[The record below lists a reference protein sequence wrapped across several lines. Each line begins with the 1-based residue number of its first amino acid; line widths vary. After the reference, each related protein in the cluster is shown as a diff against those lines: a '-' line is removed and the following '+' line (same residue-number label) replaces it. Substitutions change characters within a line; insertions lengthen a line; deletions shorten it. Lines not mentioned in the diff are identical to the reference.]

1 MKLYKSLLLVAA
13 VAGLFSSCS
22 EDGYWDAYDTKSTAT
37 YSFAQSANS
46 YSLTPADTFTNVTVT
61 VNRNTNKGAVTL
73 PVNLAV
79 SSDII
84 TADTNVVVFQDGSY
98 TTDFSIN
105 INSEGIVLGN
115 QYKAELEFVVD
126 SVNFTEKNYSISGNN
141 KYTLSFM
148 IDYNWVSAGDG
159 ILASS
164 WTGKQTKIQFQKAA
178 EYTDEADNGYYRFA
192 YTTGNYINFYLDAE
206 GNALYIA
213 PGFYSTGMTE
223 DGVDVELYYNPSHST
238 YGGYCTFVN
247 NGNLFGLNGLWYLDG
262 SLYVCK
268 DQFLWQ
274 TGWPGAN

>member
-22 EDGYWDAYDTKSTAT
+22 EDGYWDAYDTKSNTT

-105 INSEGIVLGN
+105 INSDAIVLGK
-115 QYKAELEFVVD
+115 QYKAELTFVVD
-126 SVNFTEKNYSISGNN
+126 SLNFYEHNYSISGNN
-141 KYTLSFM
+141 KYTLSCL

-159 ILASS
+159 ILASGI
-164 WTGKQTKIQFQKAA
+164 TGSQTKIQFQKAA
-178 EYTDEADNGYYRFA
+178 EYTDDADNGYYRFA
-192 YTTGNYINFYLDAE
+192 YSAGNYINFYLDAE

-213 PGFYSTGMTE
+213 PGRYNSGYANSGTPIE
-223 DGVDVELYYNPSHST
+223 IYYDPTN
-238 YGGYCTFVN
+238 YAAYCSFTN
-247 NGNLFGLNGLWYLDG
+247 EGNLFTWNNLLLIGS
-262 SLYVCK
+262 SLYVGG